1 MSAMRLPLLFS
12 SLFACAVTGASFAQ
26 TTSEAE
32 TRPAAP
38 PAAPTV
44 GRVMSDLDA
53 QAEGEI
59 YRSVEAGLELR
70 LPPGQPADVN
80 ELADPDLLALVTNPD
95 EQWRFELRKLSLDRP
110 MELETEEL
118 PEGGVR
124 VGLLDLMAN
133 ELRREVNGDILRK
146 DLTPLGDADA
156 GVFAV
161 RYSLGPT
168 TLLRQDALIRADETL
183 YYRLSL
189 ISPAPSGPIE
199 ELANDPA
206 VRSAVEQFNRTFD
219 SFEKIDQTALRED
232 QEQRLLA
239 TRALLVNLG
248 VRGRMANAT
257 AGEQWWR
264 IRRGE
269 EEIGYARVIEE
280 PANRLP
286 DDLATAFTPEGRQD
300 GAADTMTAE
309 GVRTGVAL
317 RLRTGEGTIAR
328 RTWSYTSRDL
338 QTSDFRESNQLFR
351 PGEAEPNATGASA
364 GGWVIGQMR
373 TRTVPRQV
381 QVPRPGGLGSQTMMD
396 IVERRKL
403 EVTYTLDGEVQDTV
417 VRQLPAWFVPQAADH
432 LLPRL
437 VAPWGEA
444 QYMIAVY
451 APDRREVMNKYIDV
465 APPRQM
471 TTPAG
476 ERRLVMLV
484 TTRLGLAGA
493 PTRHYVD
500 AESYAWL
507 GSVNDETG
515 IRIWPGTREDIAEV
529 WQDTTMVKE

>member
-1 MSAMRLPLLFS
+1 MRLPLLIS
-12 SLFACAVTGASFAQ
+12 SLFACAAVTTFAGASFAQ
-26 TTSEAE
+26 NAPEAD
-32 TRPAAP
+32 TQPAEP
-38 PAAPTV
+38 PV
-44 GRVMSDLDA
+44 GRVMADVDA
-53 QAEGEI
+53 ETQGEL

-70 LPPGQPADVN
+70 LPPG
-80 ELADPDLLALVTNPD
+80 ELADVSELGDTDLLALVTNRD

-124 VGLLDLMAN
+124 VGLLDLLAN
-133 ELRREVNGDILRK
+133 ELRREVNGDILRN
-146 DLTPLGDADA
+146 DLTPLGDAEA
-156 GVFAV
+156 GVFTV

-168 TLLRQDALIRADETL
+168 TLLRQDALIRASETL

-189 ISPAPSGPIE
+189 VSPAPTGPVE

-232 QEQRLLA
+232 QERRLLK

-264 IRRGE
+264 IRREGQ
-269 EEIGYARVIEE
+269 EIGYAHVIEE

-286 DDLATAFTPEGRQD
+286 DDLATAFTEAGRQD
-300 GAADTMTAE
+300 GVAEPLMAE
-309 GVRTGVAL
+309 GVRVGVAL
-317 RLRTGEGTIAR
+317 RLNTDEGTIER

-338 QTSDFRESNQLFR
+338 ATSDFRESNQLFR
-351 PGEAEPNATGASA
+351 AGETDPNATGASA
-364 GGWVIGQMR
+364 GGWMIGQMR
-373 TRTVPRQV
+373 SRTVPRQV
-381 QVPRPGGLGSQTMMD
+381 QVPRPGGLGTETVMD
-396 IVERRKL
+396 IVEQRKL
-403 EVTYTLDGEVQDTV
+403 EVTYTLDGEVQGDPL

-432 LLPRL
+432 LLPKL
-437 VAPWGEA
+437 VAPWGEGE
-444 QYMIAVY
+444 YMIAVY
-451 APDRREVMNKYIDV
+451 APERREVMNKYLDV
-465 APPRQM
+465 APPRRM
-471 TTPAG
+471 TTPGG
-476 ERRLVMLV
+476 EQRLVMLV

-500 AESYAWL
+500 AETYEWL
-507 GSVNDETG
+507 GSVNEETDLQ
-515 IRIWPGTREDIAEV
+515 IWPSSREEIAQV